1 MNFLDGEVTSVS
13 ANGVTVTV
21 AEGATLTAPVAQ
33 NGASPG
39 QKVKLGLRPEHL
51 IEGGGGAG
59 ELKGRVIAVEHL
71 GGETYVYLERG
82 GAEPLVVKAG
92 GDSPS
97 KVHDLLAIGVPAAA
111 CYLFDDQGQALP
123 RAA

>member
-1 MNFLDGEVTSVS
+1 MVPKLS
-13 ANGVTVTV
+13 AGMRPY
-21 AEGATLTAPVAQ
+21 AGRSPAPAIS
-33 NGASPG
+33 A
-39 QKVKLGLRPEHL
+39 
-51 IEGGGGAG
+51 